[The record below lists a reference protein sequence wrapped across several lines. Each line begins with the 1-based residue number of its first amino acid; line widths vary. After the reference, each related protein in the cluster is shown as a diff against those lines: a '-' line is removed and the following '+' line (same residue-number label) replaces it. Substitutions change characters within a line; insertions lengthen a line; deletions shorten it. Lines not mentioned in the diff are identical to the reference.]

1 MASSQDGKDQVFNA
15 FQKILTDRKKL
26 GPKIATKEEEAEA
39 TRNKQV
45 LKAAS
50 VYTVDGIVKGLADL
64 QLEFGGIVNQLSD
77 KLAAEASKLDE
88 LEQAIE
94 IETLHLQTL
103 QQIRVVADA
112 LHLMTQEHQEKLKT
126 LEQAGAD
133 QQAALAK
140 EMAEQRS
147 RWEKEQADFENT
159 IQGQTE
165 RLTRERERQN
175 ADYQYELTRR
185 QTIDANEFE
194 EKQRNQE
201 KALHEANQVN
211 ERQWTERE
219 RVLVDNQPLLADY
232 QQQVNVFSA
241 ELSRL
246 VEKNRDEAATAVSQ
260 DAEVKAALLE
270 KEWEATKQGYE
281 FTIQSLEQ
289 KIQEQTQQIE
299 SFNAQ
304 LQETLQ
310 QSHALTMKAFE
321 KSSRVNSQEKEVR
334 P

>member
-1 MASSQDGKDQVFNA
+1 MVASQDSKDQVFNA

-26 GPKIATKEEEAEA
+26 GPKIATKEEEAETA
-39 TRNKQV
+39 RNKQV

-64 QLEFGGIVNQLSD
+64 QLEFGGIVNQLSE
-77 KLAAEASKLDE
+77 KLTAEASKLGE

-103 QQIRVVADA
+103 QHIRVVADA
-112 LHLMTQEHQEKLKT
+112 LHLMTQEHQTKLKT

-133 QQAALAK
+133 KQAALVK
-140 EMAEQRS
+140 EMAELRS
-147 RWEKEQADFENT
+147 RWAKEQADFENT
-159 IQGQTE
+159 IQEQTE
-165 RLTRERERQN
+165 RLTRERERQD
-175 ADYQYELTRR
+175 ADYRYELTRR

-201 KALHEANQVN
+201 KALHEAEQVN

-219 RVLVDNQPLLADY
+219 RVVAENQPLLADY
-232 QQQVNVFSA
+232 QQQVTVFSA
-241 ELSRL
+241 DLNRL
-246 VEKNRDEAATAVSQ
+246 VEKTRNDAVTAVSQ

-270 KEWEATKQGYE
+270 KEWEASKQGYE

-289 KIQEQTQQIE
+289 KIQEQTQQID

-321 KSSRVNSQEKEVR
+321 KSSRVDSQGKEVR

>member
-1 MASSQDGKDQVFNA
+1 MVSSQDGKDKVFNA
-15 FQKILTDRKKL
+15 FQKILADRKKL
-26 GPKIATKEEEAEA
+26 GPRIATKEEEAEVA
-39 TRNKQV
+39 RNKQV

-64 QLEFGGIVNQLSD
+64 QLEFGEIVNQLSG
-77 KLAAEASKLDE
+77 KLAAEAAKLGE

-94 IETLHLQTL
+94 VETLHLQTL

-112 LHLMTQEHQEKLKT
+112 LHLMTQAHQEKLKT
-126 LEQAGAD
+126 LEQAGAE

-147 RWEKEQADFENT
+147 HWAKEQAEFENT
-159 IQGQTE
+159 IQEQTE

-185 QTIDANEFE
+185 RTIDANEFE

-201 KALHEANQVN
+201 KALHETNQLK

-219 RVLVDNQPLLADY
+219 RVLTENQSLLAEY

-246 VEKNRDEAATAVSQ
+246 VEKTRDGATAAVRQ
-260 DAEVKAALLE
+260 EAEVKAALLE

-321 KSSRVNSQEKEVR
+321 KSSRVNSQEKEAR